1 MILWLI
7 LLLPSVFSSNVF
19 HGRRRTRLDNR
30 LSHKVELD
38 PSILATSGH
47 GWVTQR
53 VDHFDG
59 TNAKTWKQRFFY
71 NTEYQKADSN
81 VNLLYISGE
90 EMASGS
96 LVYGGAQVDYAM
108 KLNAP
113 IYALEHRFYG
123 ESIPTEDASL
133 ENLKYLSTQQ
143 VIEDIADFI
152 RQMNEDKGE
161 GQQWIVIGESYPAN
175 LAAWSRLK
183 HPELISGALASSAPI
198 LAMMDFYGYLK
209 IVEDDF
215 KKIGG
220 ECFDL
225 LSNGLNDAQKLLQ
238 SAEGRD
244 KLSKTLKIVPP
255 LSDYDDIT
263 DNDRDQL
270 FGQLTLAFELSVQ
283 FNEPKPSE
291 LCQTLTSFG
300 ANIDPIE
307 ALGKLI
313 RTPFSVNFTEMVDEL
328 RTTRFDD
335 PNVESRLWVYQ
346 TCREFGYIQTTNMGS
361 NVFGQTESSNSDID
375 MCIELFGIDADQIR
389 KNVDATNGYYGGR
402 DYFAGTNVVFT
413 RGTQDPWG
421 FLAKNSDPKHW
432 SVVLVEIE
440 GGSHGSDLKFSCF
453 TEACDD
459 KMKKV
464 QQLILENMQRWVDP
478 LFPVPDSVEITD
490 NVGKRPQIFNST
502 VPIPS
507 LYSQSNVIRAKRS
520 ESPSKHRVNFEKWNK
535 LTGGRRNVLLSSS
548 VSEMP
553 EDQRDDGQDWIDQTF
568 DHFNTNEE
576 RTFKQKWYYN
586 YKFGSENGPNFLLI
600 GWEGPENI
608 KYVQNENLAWMTYAK
623 EVGANL
629 FILEHRY
636 YGESKLGTNDL
647 QFLTS
652 SQMLYDVA
660 TFIRTQQV
668 KFNRT
673 GPWITFGGSYPGAL
687 AAWSRQWFPELII
700 GSVASSGPV
709 QAKNN
714 YYEYME
720 VVEDVVRR
728 TSQKCYDGT
737 AEAFDRLRVLSQ
749 NPDGRMIIQDKFKL
763 WPGWTADEPVDAL
776 DLNEVFMNL
785 YSVYQGIVQYNPAY
799 QQAMKALCSFME
811 DDKYDDKLDALRA
824 LQKGM
829 NGGDD
834 VATLSSY
841 DADIKSM
848 IDMKSFVDGHDP
860 TAYTDVE
867 LVGILW
873 TWQTCNEFGYFQTTD
888 YGQGIFGSH
897 LPINFFI
904 IMCERVF
911 GVGMDDIEK
920 AISRANYQYGGRD
933 RFNTTN
939 VVLPNGDG
947 DPWHALGILEQGNMD
962 ESVVPIVIPGT
973 SHCMDQF
980 AATANDPPELTQARK
995 TILDNIKKWL
1005 APTVVSTTVQPIKTT
1020 VGKTEQTSSVT
1031 ETTII
1036 TTTTSPTTTSITRD
1050 HFTLSLTF
1058 IMLCITFLI

>member
-1 MILWLI
+1 MKTKEKDNNG
-7 LLLPSVFSSNVF
+7 LLLE
-19 HGRRRTRLDNR
+19 NR
-30 LSHKVELD
+30 
-38 PSILATSGH
+38 I
-47 GWVTQR
+47 
-53 VDHFDG
+53 
-59 TNAKTWKQRFFY
+59 
-71 NTEYQKADSN
+71 
-81 VNLLYISGE
+81 
-90 EMASGS
+90 
-96 LVYGGAQVDYAM
+96 
-108 KLNAP
+108 
-113 IYALEHRFYG
+113 
-123 ESIPTEDASL
+123 
-133 ENLKYLSTQQ
+133 
-143 VIEDIADFI
+143 
-152 RQMNEDKGE
+152 
-161 GQQWIVIGESYPAN
+161 
-175 LAAWSRLK
+175 
-183 HPELISGALASSAPI
+183 
-198 LAMMDFYGYLK
+198 
-209 IVEDDF
+209 
-215 KKIGG
+215 
-220 ECFDL
+220 L

-238 SAEGRD
+238 SPEGRD

-255 LSDYDDIT
+255 LSDYDNIT

-270 FGQLTLAFELSVQ
+270 FGQLTLAFELSAQ

-300 ANIDPIE
+300 NIEPIE
-307 ALGKLI
+307 ALAKLI
-313 RTPFSVNFTEMVDEL
+313 PTPFSVNFTEMVDDL

-361 NVFGQTESSNSDID
+361 NVFGQSESSK
-375 MCIELFGIDADQIR
+375 ELMSFSLEEPKIR
-389 KNVDATNGYYGGR
+389 G
-402 DYFAGTNVVFT
+402 
-413 RGTQDPWG
+413 
-421 FLAKNSDPKHW
+421 
-432 SVVLVEIE
+432 
-440 GGSHGSDLKFSCF
+440 
-453 TEACDD
+453 
-459 KMKKV
+459 MKKV

-478 LFPVPDSVEITD
+478 LFPVPDSVEIND
-490 NVGKRPQIFNST
+490 N
-502 VPIPS
+502 
-507 LYSQSNVIRAKRS
+507 IRAKRS
-520 ESPSKHRVNFEKWNK
+520 KSESKDRVNFEKWNK
-535 LTGGRRNVLLSSS
+535 FTGGRRNVLLSSS

-553 EDQRDDGQDWIDQTF
+553 EDQRDD
-568 DHFNTNEE
+568 
-576 RTFKQKWYYN
+576 
-586 YKFGSENGPNFLLI
+586 
-600 GWEGPENI
+600 GPENI

-700 GSVASSGPV
+700 GAVASSGPV

-749 NPDGRMIIQDKFKL
+749 NPDGRMIIEDKLKL

-776 DLNEVFMNL
+776 DLNQVFMEL
-785 YSVYQGIVQYNPAY
+785 YSVYQGIVQYNPADWS
-799 QQAMKALCSFME
+799 AMKALCSFME

-834 VATLSSY
+834 VSTLSSY
-841 DADIKSM
+841 DVDIKSM

-911 GVGMDDIEK
+911 GVGMDDVEK
-920 AISRANYQYGGRD
+920 AISRTNYQYGGRD
-933 RFNTTN
+933 RFNVLRTVILTTN

-995 TILDNIKKWL
+995 TILNNIKKWL
-1005 APTVVSTTVQPIKTT
+1005 APSVVTTTVQPIKTT
-1020 VGKTEQTSSVT
+1020 VGKTEKTSSVM

-1036 TTTTSPTTTSITRD
+1036 TTTTSQTTTSITRD
-1050 HFTLSLTF
+1050 HFSLSLTF
-1058 IMLCITFLI
+1058 IMLCITLLLHLSLL